1 MGKAKKISV
10 VHYIICAAFCLLF
23 RFVPGFAGITQ
34 MGMGI
39 LGSFIGAI
47 YGWMTIGTLWPS
59 AIGLLGM
66 GLSIGMNKVMAA
78 GFGNETFT
86 CLVFCMLV
94 VGIGIENG
102 AFNWLA
108 MKVLSNKFLEGK
120 PYVILFAVFIMAW
133 LTGSF
138 NPIIMCVIFCA
149 FMTSIFEQVHIKKD
163 DPLVVFTFLGI
174 AYQLMSGQILFP
186 FFGTSLVLIGAYN
199 TMFPQI
205 PMDMTAYL
213 EMMIIVG
220 LIMAAVFL
228 ALMKFVFRVDVSPLA
243 NYRLEGTAPVATKG
257 QKYALILFVIFLV
270 GAILSN
276 LSVPIVS
283 PILKKFGVLGLSLL
297 LGCLAV
303 LLKDENGEPL
313 AKMDELLRMAD
324 WGLLTMMAYIM
335 TLSAYMNTPETG
347 IGTAMGYLFQPFINL
362 PPIVFIIVV
371 MVIATLL
378 TNVANNVM
386 VAVVCMPFLAN
397 FASLVGLSP
406 VGMVILVFIIS
417 EFALATP
424 GASPVTAVAF
434 SQEYVSSGAMTKAA
448 LKILPFLFVV
458 FLVIAWPLVGILF

>member
-1 MGKAKKISV
+1 MGEAKKINV
-10 VHYIICAAFCLLF
+10 LHYIICAAFCLLF
-23 RFVPGFAGITQ
+23 RFVPGFAGITPL
-34 MGMGI
+34 GMGI
-39 LGSFIGAI
+39 LGSFIGAV
-47 YGWMTIGTLWPS
+47 YGWITIGTLWPS
-59 AIGLLGM
+59 AMGLLGI
-66 GLSIGMNKVMAA
+66 GLSIGITNMMAA

-86 CLVFCMLV
+86 NLVFCMLV
-94 VGIGIENG
+94 VGIGIKNG

-149 FMTSIFEQVHIKKD
+149 FMTSIFEQVGVKKD

-174 AYQLMSGQILFP
+174 AYQLMRGQILFP

-199 TMFPQI
+199 TMYPEI
-205 PMDMTAYL
+205 PMDMTAYFL
-213 EMMIIVG
+213 MMIIMG
-220 LIMAAVFL
+220 LIMAVVFL

-243 NYRLEGTAPVATKG
+243 NYRLEGGAPAVTKG
-257 QKYALILFVIFLV
+257 QKYALILFIIFLS
-270 GAILSN
+270 GAILSS
-276 LSVPIVS
+276 LTIPVIS
-283 PILKKFGVLGLSLL
+283 PFLKQFGVLGISLF
-297 LGCLAV
+297 LGCLAA
-303 LLKDENGEPL
+303 LLKDEKGEPL
-313 AKMDELLRMAD
+313 ANMNELLGMAD

-335 TLSAYMNTPETG
+335 TLSAYMNTPDTG
-347 IGTAMGYLFQPFINL
+347 IGTAMGYLFQPFMSF

-371 MVIATLL
+371 MIIATLL

-434 SQEYVSSGAMTKAA
+434 SQDYVSSGAMTKAA
-448 LKILPFLFVV
+448 LKIIPFLFVV
-458 FLVIAWPLVGILF
+458 FMLIAWPLVGILF